1 MRLGLV
7 LCALAAR
14 ALGAPAAK
22 PSAALAP
29 DGAPHVATDDDV
41 KHVREV
47 LSHFERKV
55 GEAPRLSPEARGAT
69 MHAISD
75 LQQLTRA
82 ITGEDADAAVA
93 AVRREEK
100 AKEEREAA
108 AVAKGTSVLGQLG
121 AELSRGFRDLRTKT
135 WRSVYGEDRNFALA
149 REQVADDA
157 RRILPEKFSQW
168 ARWTLTHPELRR
180 EILDEADD
188 GRGAGTDLPEWIDSR
203 TFRATVAPKRG
214 PRDAAGSARPRRP
227 ASQTTRQ
234 SQASGPRTA
243 RQRQY

>member
-14 ALGAPAAK
+14 ALGAPAAR

-29 DGAPHVATDDDV
+29 DSTPHVATDDDV

-55 GEAPRLSPEARGAT
+55 DEASPRLSPEARGAT

-100 AKEEREAA
+100 EKDEREAA
-108 AVAKGTSVLGQLG
+108 AVAKGTSVLSKLG
-121 AELSRGFRDLRTKT
+121 AELSRGFRDFRTKT

-188 GRGAGTDLPEWIDSR
+188 GRGAGTDLPEWLDSR

-214 PRDAAGSARPRRP
+214 SRDAAGSARSLRP
-227 ASQTTRQ
+227 ASPTTRQ
-234 SQASGPRTA
+234 SRQARRA
-243 RQRQY
+243 R